1 MSPGQYN
8 SLLINI
14 ITKTYRKTELTTKT
28 RINKETIKLAK
39 PLKLNNKME
48 CYAERHVFIT
58 LKDRKENCAD
68 YYRRQQY

>member
-1 MSPGQYN
+1 MSPDQCN

-28 RINKETIKLAK
+28 RINKETTKLAK
-39 PLKLNNKME
+39 PLKLTNKME
-48 CYAERHVFIT
+48 CYAKRHVFIT
-58 LKDRKENCAD
+58 LKDRKENFAD

>member
-28 RINKETIKLAK
+28 RINKETTRLAK
-39 PLKLNNKME
+39 PLKLTNKME
-48 CYAERHVFIT
+48 CYAKRHVFIT
-58 LKDRKENCAD
+58 LKDRKENFAD